1 MFGGD
6 SDDETDTDTGW
17 AAVDSPT
24 EKTLTG
30 VVMTVAGPVAVGGSG
45 NVIARF
51 EDSWEV
57 VVDGGPAARRNKLT
71 DVDVSDDGKS
81 VWFCGSSG
89 ALGRYDIPTR
99 QKYDYS
105 APKEKTST
113 WETVAVAGE
122 AGSERLY
129 AANGSGEVMDA
140 TVDGEGCA
148 TFGDVVKP
156 GSGSTITA
164 LSFGNGNCYAIDTS
178 GNAFLTDGEEWTDI
192 GIRNAQVNFFDV
204 AAHDGAVFVA
214 AGGGLVYRYDRPCRN
229 WTPVQAGEGLLRA
242 IDVTDERD
250 IVVGAGGNAFE
261 QRPKE
266 VWQRVETTVEV
277 VLHDVALGE
286 TDVAVGEAGTV
297 VERS

>member
-1 MFGGD
+1 MFS
-6 SDDETDTDTGW
+6 SDDDGTDTGW
-17 AAVDSPT
+17 SPADSPT

-30 VVMTVAGPVAVGGSG
+30 VVQTAAGPVAVGGSG
-45 NVIARF
+45 NVLARF
-51 EDSWEV
+51 EDTWET

-71 DVDVSDDGKS
+71 DVDVADDGES

-89 ALGRYDIPTR
+89 SLGRYDITTR
-99 QKYDYS
+99 QKTDFS

-122 AGSERLY
+122 SGSERLY

-140 TVDGEGCA
+140 TIDEDGCA

-164 LSFGNGNCYAIDTS
+164 LSYGDEECYAIDTS
-178 GNAFLTDGEEWTDI
+178 GNVFVTSDGEWSDI

-204 AAHDGAVFVA
+204 AAHDGTVFVA
-214 AGGGLVYRYDRPCRN
+214 AGGGLVYRYDRACTN

-242 IDVTDERD
+242 IDLTDERD
-250 IVVGAGGNAFE
+250 TVVGAGGDSFE
-261 QRPKE
+261 QLPKE
-266 VWQRVETTVEV
+266 PWKPVETGVEV

-286 TDVAVGEAGTV
+286 TDVAVGEAGTII
-297 VERS
+297 ERV